1 MSCWLSVREAYELGY
16 VYKKDMDR
24 HSRGSINGDLVCECF
39 FHPPFRQL
47 VHSSLNLKS
56 QTVQAHLKKRQVAW
70 LLSLELKSASMMFS
84 GFP

>member
-39 FHPPFRQL
+39 ILHSRQL

-56 QTVQAHLKKRQVAW
+56 QIVQAHLKKRQVAW